1 MEQQN
6 QKKEQKQQ
14 NPTEDYRVKCIL
26 LLLKSDEN

>member
-1 MEQQN
+1 MKQQN
-6 QKKEQKQQ
+6 QKEKQKQQ